1 MEIGSIIG
9 TAGAIVGGI
18 AGTWGAIFLA
28 DRYRRMGKYKLFSLM
43 LVLALIFFG
52 NAFAFWLKLV
62 LSQ

>member
-18 AGTWGAIFLA
+18 AGTWGAIYLA
-28 DRYRRMGKYKLFSLM
+28 NFYHRKGKYQLFSLM
-43 LVLALIFFG
+43 VVLALIFFG